1 MLCPETC
8 EIIYSRACKISKQ
21 QSEKEFWICQ
31 FGKKF
36 VSLRNINLDYL
47 FYLTS
52 KLMTIFVFRNQI
64 FLGFQRTE
72 GLFATGRTSLYLPED
87 RQLVHSQ
94 SGSVGRRELHMRSEK
109 HDDQCHSFQ
118 LADACGGAEGR

>member
-21 QSEKEFWICQ
+21 QSENEFWICQ
-31 FGKKF
+31 FRKKF
-36 VSLRNINLDYL
+36 VSLRNINSDYL

-94 SGSVGRRELHMRSEK
+94 SGSVGRRKLHMRSEK
-109 HDDQCHSFQ
+109 HDDQ
-118 LADACGGAEGR
+118 

>member
-1 MLCPETC
+1 
-8 EIIYSRACKISKQ
+8 
-21 QSEKEFWICQ
+21 
-31 FGKKF
+31 
-36 VSLRNINLDYL
+36 
-47 FYLTS
+47 
-52 KLMTIFVFRNQI
+52 MTIFVFRNQI

-94 SGSVGRRELHMRSEK
+94 SGSVGRGELHMRSEK